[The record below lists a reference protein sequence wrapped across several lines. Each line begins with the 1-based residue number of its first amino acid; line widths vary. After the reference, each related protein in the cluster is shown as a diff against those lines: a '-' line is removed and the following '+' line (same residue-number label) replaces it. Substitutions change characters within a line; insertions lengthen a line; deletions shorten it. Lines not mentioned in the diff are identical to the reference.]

1 MDVLS
6 TGLEVTRHVCV
17 FLFFFVHRYGEGGA
31 AAAHLSVF
39 ACSTGGLSRKRRLTA
54 SEEENRN

>member
-1 MDVLS
+1 M
-6 TGLEVTRHVCV
+6 CV
-17 FLFFFVHRYGEGGA
+17 FFLFFFVHRYGEGGA